1 MNTITRRTFSFGA
14 GLLGATA
21 LGVSAFPR
29 RARAAEFALRFGHGF
44 PAFHPLNV
52 RAVEAAA
59 RIKDE
64 SKGRV
69 TIDLFPDSQLGGD
82 SDLLTQLRSGAVD
95 FFSTGGLILSTLV
108 KVASLNGMGFVFSE
122 YDKVW
127 AAMDGDVGKLIR
139 NSFDKVNLHTFKTW
153 DNGFRQTTTSTRAIR
168 VPDDFN
174 NLKIRVPVSPIYVSL
189 FKALGASPTSIN
201 LGETY
206 SALQTHIA
214 DGQENPLIV
223 VDTTKFW
230 EVQKFVSLTDHIWD
244 GSWILCNGDTWKSLP
259 PDLQEIVTRN
269 LDTSGIDER
278 ADIAKLNASLADEMT
293 KRGLAMNKVDPAP
306 FRDKLRQAGFYTSWK
321 KQYGDT
327 AFGTLEQYVGKLS

>member
-1 MNTITRRTFSFGA
+1 MKTLHRRTFSFGA
-14 GLLGATA
+14 VA
-21 LGVSAFPR
+21 LGVTAAAYPG

-44 PAFHPLNV
+44 PSSHPLNV
-52 RAVEAAA
+52 RAKEASA
-59 RIKDE
+59 RIKNE

-82 SDLLTQLRSGAVD
+82 SDLLTQLRSGAVE

-108 KVASLNGMGFVFSE
+108 KVASINGMGFVFPD

-127 AAMDGDVGKLIR
+127 PAMDGELGKLIR
-139 NSFDKVNLHTFKTW
+139 DGFAKANLHAFSTW
-153 DNGFRQTTTSTRAIR
+153 DNGFRQVTTSTKPIR
-168 VPDDFN
+168 TPDDLKNF
-174 NLKIRVPVSPIYVSL
+174 KIRVPVSPIYVSL

-230 EVQKFVSLTDHIWD
+230 EVQKNVSLTNHVWD
-244 GSWILCNGDTWKSLP
+244 GSWILCNGDVWKSLP
-259 PDLQEIVTRN
+259 ADMQEIVTRN
-269 LDTSGIDER
+269 MDMSGKDER
-278 ADIAKLNASLADEMT
+278 SDIAKLNASLADIMS
-293 KRGLAMNKVDPAP
+293 KRGLAVNNTDPGP
-306 FRDKLRQAGFYTSWK
+306 FRDRLVQAGFYADWK
-321 KQYGDT
+321 KQYGDA
-327 AFGTLEQYVGKLS
+327 AFSILEQYVGKLS